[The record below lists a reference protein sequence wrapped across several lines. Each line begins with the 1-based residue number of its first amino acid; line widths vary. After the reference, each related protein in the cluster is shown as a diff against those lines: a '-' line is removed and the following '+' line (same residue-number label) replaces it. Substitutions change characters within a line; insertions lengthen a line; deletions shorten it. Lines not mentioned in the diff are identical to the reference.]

1 MTQIPQFIPDTYI
14 GREQALVKH
23 KLLEAYLEKLILI
36 IGMSAKRERIV
47 EIGYVDC
54 FAGPWGDESESMAGT
69 SIAISLQTMDSCRK
83 KLLSLG
89 VKANIRALYI
99 EKNLRAFKR
108 LSAYLQAFTP
118 EGVNSKYLQGNFLD
132 LREDI
137 LTWCGDQAF
146 VFFFIDPKGW
156 KDVGV
161 DQLRPLLQ
169 RPRSE
174 FLINFIYDFI
184 NRTAA
189 MTDWESDIAAFLGTS
204 HDTVQTLDGHLP
216 HEREKLLLNSY
227 RDGIKSRVPSPTK
240 NEYRPRTGY
249 VRVMDPSKERPKY
262 HLIYLTSHPKGLI
275 EFMEISQGVDLIQK
289 QIRATKKLDKR
300 EKQSRVRDMFS
311 DEPDTNTEPSTVDE
325 TVVDAYWVDFLSS
338 GIQAIGQTEF
348 ADILEKT
355 DWLPDTLQISLSRLI
370 ASGQVINLDSTTKR
384 PKRPLHF
391 QKSER
396 LQLTV
401 AHSGQGNQRH
411 LR

>member
-1 MTQIPQFIPDTYI
+1 MTRIPQFIPDAYI
-14 GREQALVKH
+14 GREQAMVKH

-36 IGMSAKRERIV
+36 IGMSVKRERIV
-47 EIGYVDC
+47 EIGYIDC
-54 FAGPWGDESESMAGT
+54 FAGPWGDESESMAST

-89 VKANIRALYI
+89 VQANIRALYI
-99 EKNLRAFKR
+99 EKNPSAFKR

-118 EGVNSKYLQGNFLD
+118 EGINSKCLQGSFLD
-132 LREDI
+132 LRDDI
-137 LTWCGDQAF
+137 LTWCGGQAF

-189 MTDWESDIAAFLGTS
+189 MAGWESDITAFLGTS
-204 HDTVQTLDGHLP
+204 RDKVQALDGHLP
-216 HEREKLLLNSY
+216 HEREKRLLTSY
-227 RDGIKSRVPSPTK
+227 RNGLKSRVPSTQK

-249 VRVMDPSKERPKY
+249 VRVMDPGKDRPKY

-289 QIRATKKLDKR
+289 QIRATKKFDKR
-300 EKQSRVRDMFS
+300 EAESGVRDMFS

-325 TVVDAYWVDFLSS
+325 AAVDAYWVNFLSS
-338 GIQAIGQTEF
+338 GMQKIGQTEF
-348 ADILEKT
+348 ADILEET
-355 DWLPDTLQISLSRLI
+355 DWLPDTLQTSLSRLI
-370 ASGQVINLDSTTKR
+370 ASGQVINLDSATKR

-391 QKSER
+391 EKVER
-396 LQLTV
+396 LQLAV
-401 AHSGQGNQRH
+401 AHTR
-411 LR
+411 

>member
-1 MTQIPQFIPDTYI
+1 MPKTPQLIPDAYI

-89 VKANIRALYI
+89 VQANIRALYI
-99 EKNLRAFKR
+99 ENNPAAFRR
-108 LSAYLQAFTP
+108 LSGYLQTSTP
-118 EGVNSKYLQGNFLD
+118 EGVNSKCLNGDFLS
-132 LREDI
+132 LRDDI
-137 LTWCGDQAF
+137 LTWCGAQTF
-146 VFFFIDPKGW
+146 MFFFIDPKGW

-189 MTDWESDIAAFLGTS
+189 MTDWVSDIASFLGTS
-204 HDTVQTLDGHLP
+204 RETVQSLDGHSP
-216 HEREKLLLNSY
+216 QEREKLLLTCY
-227 RDGIKSRVPSPTK
+227 RDGLKCRVPSPNK
-240 NEYRPRTGY
+240 REYRPRTGY
-249 VRVMDPSKERPKY
+249 VRVMEPSKERPKY

-275 EFMEISQGVDLIQK
+275 EFMEISQNVDLIQK
-289 QIRATKKLDKR
+289 QIRAAKKFDKR
-300 EKQSRVRDMFS
+300 ETNSGMRDMFS
-311 DEPDTNTEPSTVDE
+311 DEPDTNTEPSTVDD
-325 TVVDAYWVDFLSS
+325 VAVDAYWVNYLSP
-338 GIQAIGQTEF
+338 GMQAIGQSEF
-348 ADILEKT
+348 ADILEET
-355 DWLPDTLQISLSRLI
+355 DWLPSTLQTSLSRLI
-370 ASGQVINLDSTTKR
+370 ASGQVLNLDSTTKR
-384 PKRPLHF
+384 PKKPLYF
-391 QKSER
+391 EKNER
-396 LQLTV
+396 LQLAV
-401 AHSGQGNQRH
+401 AHSG
-411 LR
+411 

>member
-1 MTQIPQFIPDTYI
+1 MTRIPRFIPDTYL

-36 IGMSAKRERIV
+36 VGMSAKRERIV

-54 FAGPWGDESESMAGT
+54 FAGPWGDESESIAST
-69 SIAISLQTMDSCRK
+69 SIAVSLQTMDSCRK

-89 VKANIRALYI
+89 VQANIRALYI
-99 EKNLRAFKR
+99 EKSPRAFKR
-108 LSAYLQAFTP
+108 LSSYLQASTP
-118 EGVNSKYLQGNFLD
+118 EGVSSNCFQGNFLD
-132 LREDI
+132 LRDDI
-137 LTWCGDQAF
+137 LTWCGGHAF

-204 HDTVQTLDGHLP
+204 HGAVQALDGHLP

-227 RDGIKSRVPSPTK
+227 RDGLKSRVASPIK

-275 EFMEISQGVDLIQK
+275 EFMEISQDIDLIQK
-289 QIRATKKLDKR
+289 QIRATKRLDKR
-300 EKQSRVRDMFS
+300 EERSRVRDMFS
-311 DEPDTNTEPSTVDE
+311 DEPDTNTEPSTVDDGA
-325 TVVDAYWVDFLSS
+325 VDAYWVDFLFS
-338 GIQAIGQTEF
+338 GMQAIGQTEF
-348 ADILEKT
+348 ADILEAT
-355 DWLPDTLQISLSRLI
+355 DWLPETLQTSLSRLI
-370 ASGQVINLDSTTKR
+370 ASGQIINLDSTTKR

-391 QKSER
+391 EKKER

-401 AHSGQGNQRH
+401 AHSR
-411 LR
+411 

>member
-1 MTQIPQFIPDTYI
+1 MTRIPQIIPDAYI
-14 GREQALVKH
+14 DREQALVKH
-23 KLLEAYLEKLILI
+23 KLLEAYLEKMILI
-36 IGMSAKRERIV
+36 IGMSAKRERSV

-69 SIAISLQTMDSCRK
+69 SIAISLQTMDSCRN
-83 KLLSLG
+83 KLADMG
-89 VKANIRALYI
+89 VQANIRALYI
-99 EKNLRAFKR
+99 EKSPRAFNR
-108 LSAYLQAFTP
+108 LNAYLQSSTP
-118 EGVNSKYLQGNFLD
+118 EGINSNCLQGSFLD
-132 LREDI
+132 LRDDI
-137 LTWCGDQAF
+137 LTWCGNQAF

-189 MTDWESDIAAFLGTS
+189 MASWETDIAAFLGTTRE
-204 HDTVQTLDGHLP
+204 TVQAFDGQLP
-216 HEREKLLLNSY
+216 HERERLLLTSY
-227 RDGIKSRVPSPTK
+227 REGLKSRVPSPAK

-289 QIRATKKLDKR
+289 QIRATKKFDKR
-300 EKQSRVRDMFS
+300 EADSGVRDMFS
-311 DEPDTNTEPSTVDE
+311 DEPATNTESVTVDE
-325 TVVDAYWVDFLSS
+325 TAVDAYWVRLLSS
-338 GIQAIGQTEF
+338 GMQAIGQTAF
-348 ADILEKT
+348 ADILEET
-355 DWLPDTLQISLSRLI
+355 DWLPDTLQTSLSRLI
-370 ASGQVINLDSTTKR
+370 ATGQVINLDSKTKR

-391 QKSER
+391 EKTER

-401 AHSGQGNQRH
+401 AHSG
-411 LR
+411 

>member
-1 MTQIPQFIPDTYI
+1 MPRVPQFIPDTYI

-36 IGMSAKRERIV
+36 IGMSAKRERSV

-54 FAGPWGDESESMAGT
+54 FAGPWGDESESMAST
-69 SIAISLQTMDSCRK
+69 SIAISLQTMDSCHN
-83 KLLSLG
+83 KLLQLG
-89 VKANIRALYI
+89 VQANIRALYI
-99 EKNLRAFKR
+99 EKNPNAFKR
-108 LSAYLQAFTP
+108 LSTYLQASTP
-118 EGVNSKYLQGNFLD
+118 EGVSSKCLQGNFLD
-132 LREDI
+132 LRGDI
-137 LTWCGDQAF
+137 LTWCGDQSF

-184 NRTAA
+184 SRTAA
-189 MTDWESDIAAFLGTS
+189 MTDWATDIASFLGTS
-204 HDTVQTLDGHLP
+204 RATVQSLDGHVP
-216 HEREKLLLNSY
+216 RERERLLLTSY
-227 RDGIKSRVPSPTK
+227 RDGLKSRVPSPNK
-240 NEYRPRTGY
+240 HEYRPRTGY

-262 HLIYLTSHPKGLI
+262 HLIYLTAHPKGLI

-289 QIRATKKLDKR
+289 QIRATKRLDKR
-300 EKQSRVRDMFS
+300 EAKSGVRDMFS
-311 DEPDTNTEPSTVDE
+311 DELDTNPEPSIVDE
-325 TVVDAYWVDFLSS
+325 AAVDAYWVGFLSS
-338 GIQAIGQTEF
+338 GMQAIGQTEF
-348 ADILEKT
+348 ADILEET

-391 QKSER
+391 EKTER
-396 LQLTV
+396 LQLAV
-401 AHSGQGNQRH
+401 AHSR
-411 LR
+411 

>member
-1 MTQIPQFIPDTYI
+1 MTRIPQFIPDTYI

-36 IGMSAKRERIV
+36 IGMSAKRERRV

-89 VKANIRALYI
+89 VQANIRALYI
-99 EKNLRAFKR
+99 EKNPNAFRR
-108 LSAYLQAFTP
+108 LSTYLQASTP
-118 EGVNSKYLQGNFLD
+118 EGVSSRCLQGNFLN
-132 LREDI
+132 LRDDI
-137 LTWCGDQAF
+137 LNWCGGESF

-189 MTDWESDIAAFLGTS
+189 MASLETDIAAFLGTTRE
-204 HDTVQTLDGHLP
+204 TVQAFDGHLP
-216 HEREKLLLNSY
+216 HERERLLLTSY
-227 RDGIKSRVPSPTK
+227 RDGLKSRVPSPSKT
-240 NEYRPRTGY
+240 EYRPRTGY

-289 QIRATKKLDKR
+289 QIRATKKFDKR
-300 EKQSRVRDMFS
+300 EAESGVRDMFS
-311 DEPDTNTEPSTVDE
+311 DESATNTEPSTVDE
-325 TVVDAYWVDFLSS
+325 TAVDAYWVSFLSS
-338 GIQAIGQTEF
+338 GMQAIGQIAF
-348 ADILEKT
+348 ADILEET
-355 DWLPDTLQISLSRLI
+355 DWLPDTLQTSLSRLI
-370 ASGQVINLDSTTKR
+370 ASGQVINLDSATKR

-391 QKSER
+391 EKTER
-396 LQLTV
+396 LKLTV
-401 AHSGQGNQRH
+401 AHSG
-411 LR
+411 

>member
-1 MTQIPQFIPDTYI
+1 MTRIPLFIPDAYI

-23 KLLEAYLEKLILI
+23 TLLKAYLEKLLLI
-36 IGMSAKRERIV
+36 IGMNAKRERSV
-47 EIGYVDC
+47 EIVYVDC

-69 SIAISLQTMDSCRK
+69 SVAISLQTMDSCRK

-89 VKANIRALYI
+89 VEANIRALYI
-99 EKNLRAFKR
+99 EKNPNAFRR

-118 EGVNSKYLQGNFLD
+118 EGVSSECLQGNFLD
-132 LREDI
+132 LRDKM
-137 LTWCGDQAF
+137 LTWCGGEAF

-156 KDVGV
+156 KDVSV

-184 NRTAA
+184 SRAAA
-189 MTDWESDIAAFLGTS
+189 MTDWESDIAHFLGTS
-204 HDTVQTLDGHLP
+204 RATVQSLDGHLP

-227 RDGIKSRVPSPTK
+227 RDGLKGRVPSPIR

-275 EFMEISQGVDLIQK
+275 EFMEISQNVDLIQK
-289 QIRATKKLDKR
+289 QIRTIKKFDKR
-300 EKQSRVRDMFS
+300 EAESGVRDMFS
-311 DEPDTNTEPSTVDE
+311 DEPYTCTEPTTVSE
-325 TVVDAYWVDFLSS
+325 AAVDAFWIDFISS
-338 GIQAIGQTEF
+338 GVQAIGQTEF
-348 ADILEKT
+348 ADILEDT
-355 DWLPDTLQISLSRLI
+355 DWLPDTLQTSLSRLI
-370 ASGQVINLDSTTKR
+370 ASGQIINLDSTTIR

-391 QKSER
+391 EKNER

-401 AHSGQGNQRH
+401 AHSR
-411 LR
+411 